1 MRAPLVNFRRL
12 QVAAPWPL
20 VWTVTFFILLARLV
34 VLVVRAAVAVVRH
47 WRAWP
52 AVALVL
58 LAVDVHRSHGWWS
71 HLLVLIVV
79 AGSAGLWWWRW
90 RESFERLVVLRGL
103 SWWRR
108 LWVYRRQWHE
118 VMSLCGLVKKYDG
131 GEKLPELLSVRCS
144 YATDEVVVRMPRGQ
158 NPEAYHKAARDL
170 AYSFGTRHCRV
181 FSGRRQAPPTRSG
194 RLAWLL
200 RRVDA
205 IRFRDRPR
213 HVWMVLIRRDPLT
226 RIVKPLPVPARPDF
240 TALPLGLREDLA
252 VYCLRLL
259 ATHVLIGGATRMGK
273 GSVIWSLLRALAA
286 GIRSGLVRVWAIDPK
301 GGMELSIGRP
311 LFSRYV
317 DDDWT
322 RMADMLDEAVTRM
335 RARQRV
341 LRGKVRV
348 HTPTVDEPLIVIVI
362 DEIAALLAFLPD
374 SDIRQR
380 ITQALGLLLTQ
391 GAGLG
396 VLVVAATQDPRKEVV
411 SVRDF
416 FPTRIALGVTER
428 GHVDLLLGDGARD
441 RGALADQIPLS
452 AKGVAYV
459 LLDGQPEPARVR
471 FSYISDDVIRE
482 MAATFPAPAEVQ
494 PEPVDTPVPAPAA
507 VKAARSNGNGN
518 GRHTYRP
525 TPPKQAAPLLPPSLL
540 HALDLDATPNG
551 GDPR

>member
-12 QVAAPWPL
+12 QVATPWPL
-20 VWTVTFFILLARLV
+20 VWTVTIAFLLVRL
-34 VLVVRAAVAVVRH
+34 AVAVVRFAVSALRH

-58 LAVDVHRSHGWWS
+58 VAVDVHQSRGWWP
-71 HLLVLIVV
+71 HLLVLLVLATAGIV
-79 AGSAGLWWWRW
+79 WFWRG
-90 RESFERLVVLRGL
+90 RDSFHRHVVLRGVTV
-103 SWWRR
+103 WRR

-118 VMSLCGLVKKYDG
+118 AMTLCGLVKKYDG
-131 GEKLPELLSVRCS
+131 GEKVPDLLSVRCS
-144 YATDEVVVRMPRGQ
+144 YATDEVVLRMPRGQ

-181 FSGRRQAPPTRSG
+181 FSGRRQAPPVRSG

-213 HVWMVLIRRDPLT
+213 HVWLVFIRRDPLT
-226 RIVKPLPVPARPDF
+226 RIVAPLPVPARPDF

-317 DDDWT
+317 DDDWS
-322 RMADMLDEAVTRM
+322 RMADMLDDAVTRM
-335 RARQRV
+335 RARQRL

-362 DEIAALLAFLPD
+362 DEIAALLAYLPD
-374 SDIRQR
+374 SDIRNR
-380 ITQALGLLLTQ
+380 IAQSLGLLLSQ

-411 SVRDF
+411 SVRDL
-416 FPTRIALGVTER
+416 FPTRIALGLTER

-471 FSYISDDVIRE
+471 FSYLADDVIRD
-482 MAATFPAPAEVQ
+482 MAAMFPAPPEMA
-494 PEPVDTPVPAPAA
+494 PEPVEAPAP
-507 VKAARSNGNGN
+507 VKPARSNGNG
-518 GRHTYRP
+518 RQTYRP
-525 TPPKQAAPLLPPSLL
+525 TPPRQAAPLLPPSLL
-540 HALDLDATPNG
+540 NALDLNTTPSG

>member
-12 QVAAPWPL
+12 QVATPWPL
-20 VWTVTFFILLARLV
+20 VWTVTIAF
-34 VLVVRAAVAVVRH
+34 VLVRLSVAVVRFVVWALRH

-52 AVALVL
+52 GVVLVL
-58 LAVDVHRSHGWWS
+58 VAVDVYQSRGWWP
-71 HLLVLIVV
+71 HLLVVLVLA
-79 AGSAGLWWWRW
+79 AGAGLWFWRG
-90 RESFERLVVLRGL
+90 RDSFHRFVVLRAVTV
-103 SWWRR
+103 WRR

-118 VMSLCGLVKKYDG
+118 AMTLCGLVKKYDG
-131 GEKLPELLSVRCS
+131 GEKVPDLLSVRCS
-144 YATDEVVVRMPRGQ
+144 YATDEVVLRMPRGQ

-181 FSGRRQAPPTRSG
+181 FSGRRQAPPVRSG

-213 HVWMVLIRRDPLT
+213 HVWLVFIRRDPLT
-226 RIVKPLPVPARPDF
+226 RIVAPLPVPARPDF

-252 VYCLRLL
+252 VYSLRLL

-286 GIRSGLVRVWAIDPK
+286 DIRSGLVRVWAIDPK

-317 DDDWT
+317 DDDWS
-322 RMADMLDEAVTRM
+322 RMADMLDDAVTRM
-335 RARQRV
+335 RARQRL

-362 DEIAALLAFLPD
+362 DEIAALLAYLPD
-374 SDIRQR
+374 SDIRNR
-380 ITQALGLLLTQ
+380 IAQSLGLLLSQ

-411 SVRDF
+411 SVRDL
-416 FPTRIALGVTER
+416 FPTRIALGLTER

-471 FSYISDDVIRE
+471 FSYIADDVIRD
-482 MAATFPAPAEVQ
+482 MAATFPASPETA
-494 PEPVDTPVPAPAA
+494 PEPVDTPTPAKPS
-507 VKAARSNGNGN
+507 RSNGN

-525 TPPKQAAPLLPPSLL
+525 TPPRQAAPLLPPSLL
-540 HALDLDATPNG
+540 NALDLNTTPNG
-551 GDPR
+551 GDTR

>member
-1 MRAPLVNFRRL
+1 MRAPLVNFRRF
-12 QVAAPWPL
+12 QITAPWPI
-20 VWTVTFFILLARLV
+20 VWTLTTLFLLSRLV
-34 VLVVRAAVAVVRH
+34 VAVVRLAVFAVRH

-58 LAVDVHRSHGWWS
+58 VAVDVYRSHGWWP
-71 HLLVLIVV
+71 HLLVLLVLA
-79 AGSAGLWWWRW
+79 AGSGVWWWKG
-90 RESFERLVVLRGL
+90 RESFHRVVVLRAVTV
-103 SWWRR
+103 WRR

-131 GEKLPELLSVRCS
+131 GEVLPRLLSVRCS
-144 YATDEVVVRMPRGQ
+144 YATDELVVRMPKGQ
-158 NPEAYHKAARDL
+158 NPEVYHKAARDL

-181 FSGRRQAPPTRSG
+181 FSGRRQAPPARSG

-200 RRVDA
+200 RLVDRV
-205 IRFRDRPR
+205 RFRDRPR
-213 HVWMVLIRRDPLT
+213 QVWLVFIRRDPLT
-226 RIVKPLPVPARPDF
+226 RIVAPLPVPVRPDF
-240 TALPLGLREDLA
+240 TALPLGVREDLA
-252 VYCLRLL
+252 TYCLRLL

-273 GSVIWSLLRALAA
+273 GSVIWSLLRSLAA

-301 GGMELSIGRP
+301 GGMELSIGRA

-322 RMADMLDEAVTRM
+322 RMADLLDDAVTRM
-335 RARQRV
+335 RARQQQ

-348 HTPTVDEPLIVIVI
+348 HTPTVDEPLIVVVI

-416 FPTRIALGVTER
+416 FPTRIALGLTER
-428 GHVDLLLGDGARD
+428 AHVDLLLGDGARD
-441 RGALADQIPLS
+441 RGALADQIPQS

-471 FSYISDDVIRE
+471 FSYLPDDVIRE
-482 MAATFPAPAEVQ
+482 MAATFPAPPEVQ
-494 PEPVDTPVPAPAA
+494 PEPDPAPVV
-507 VKAARSNGNGN
+507 VKPRSNGSGN

-525 TPPKQAAPLLPPSLL
+525 SAPKQDAPLLPPSLL
-540 HALDLDATPNG
+540 NALDLNTTNG
-551 GDPR
+551 SDPR

>member
-1 MRAPLVNFRRL
+1 MRAPLVNFRRF
-12 QVAAPWPL
+12 QIAAPWPL
-20 VWTVTFFILLARLV
+20 VWTATAVLLLVRLV
-34 VLVVRAAVAVVRH
+34 VGTIRLVLFALRH

-58 LAVDVHRSHGWWS
+58 LAVDIYRDHGWWP
-71 HLLVLIVV
+71 HVLVLLVL
-79 AGSAGLWWWRW
+79 AGSAAGWWWRG
-90 RESFERLVVLRGL
+90 RESFHRLVVLRAV

-118 VMSLCGLVKKYDG
+118 VMSLCRLVKKYDG
-131 GEKLPELLSVRCS
+131 GEKVPTLLSVRCT
-144 YATDEVVVRMPRGQ
+144 YATDELVLRMPRGQ
-158 NPEAYHKAARDL
+158 NPEVYHKAARDL

-181 FSGRRQAPPTRSG
+181 FSGRRQAPPPRSG

-200 RRVDA
+200 RLVDRV
-205 IRFRDRPR
+205 RFRDRPR
-213 HVWMVLIRRDPLT
+213 HVWLVFIRRDPLT
-226 RIVKPLPVPARPDF
+226 RIVAPLPVPTRPDF

-273 GSVIWSLLRALAA
+273 GSVIWSLIRSLAA

-301 GGMELSIGRP
+301 GGMELAIGRP

-317 DDDWT
+317 DDDWS
-322 RMADMLDEAVTRM
+322 RMADLLDDAVARM
-335 RARQRV
+335 RARQQI
-341 LRGKVRV
+341 LRGKARV
-348 HTPTVDEPLIVIVI
+348 HTPTVDEPLIVVVI
-362 DEIAALLAFLPD
+362 DEIAALLAYLPD
-374 SDIRQR
+374 SEIRNR
-380 ITQALGLLLTQ
+380 IAQSLGLLLSQ

-411 SVRDF
+411 SVRDL
-416 FPTRIALGVTER
+416 FPTRIALGLTER

-452 AKGVAYV
+452 GKGVAYV

-471 FSYISDDVIRE
+471 FSFISDDVIRE
-482 MAATFPAPAEVQ
+482 MAATFPAPVETQ
-494 PEPVDTPVPAPAA
+494 PEPVVVPAQSKP
-507 VKAARSNGNGN
+507 VRTNGN

-525 TPPKQAAPLLPPSLL
+525 TAPKQAAPLLPPSLL
-540 HALDLDATPNG
+540 NALDLDTTPNG
-551 GDPR
+551 GEPR

>member
-1 MRAPLVNFRRL
+1 MVRAPLVNFRRF
-12 QVAAPWPL
+12 QITAPWPL
-20 VWTVTFFILLARLV
+20 VWTVTGLFLLVRLTAGLARLV
-34 VLVVRAAVAVVRH
+34 GFAVRH

-52 AVALVL
+52 LVVLIL
-58 LAVDVHRSHGWWS
+58 LAIDGYRSHGWWP
-71 HLLVLIVV
+71 HLLVVLV
-79 AGSAGLWWWRW
+79 AAAGGGLWWWKG
-90 RESFERLVVLRGL
+90 RESFHRLVALRAVTV
-103 SWWRR
+103 WRR

-131 GEKLPELLSVRCS
+131 GEVVPRLLSVRCS
-144 YATDEVVVRMPRGQ
+144 YATDELVVRMPKGQ
-158 NPEAYHKAARDL
+158 NPEVYHKAARDL

-181 FSGRRQAPPTRSG
+181 FSGRRHAPPARTG

-200 RRVDA
+200 RLVDRV
-205 IRFRDRPR
+205 RFRDRPR
-213 HVWMVLIRRDPLT
+213 HVWLVFIRRDPLT
-226 RIVKPLPVPARPDF
+226 RVVAPLPVPARPDF
-240 TALPLGLREDLA
+240 TALPLGVREDLA

-273 GSVIWSLLRALAA
+273 GSVIWSLLRSLAA

-311 LFSRYV
+311 LFARYV

-322 RMADMLDEAVTRM
+322 RMADLLDDAVTRM
-335 RARQRV
+335 RARQQA

-348 HTPTVDEPLIVIVI
+348 HTPTTDEPLIVVVI

-374 SDIRQR
+374 SDIRHR

-416 FPTRIALGVTER
+416 FPTRIALGLTER
-428 GHVDLLLGDGARD
+428 AHVDLLLGDGARD
-441 RGALADQIPLS
+441 RGALADQIPTS
-452 AKGVAYV
+452 GKGVAYV

-471 FSYISDDVIRE
+471 FSYLPDDVIRD
-482 MAATFPAPAEVQ
+482 MAATFPAPPETQ
-494 PEPVDTPVPAPAA
+494 PEPIDTPTPAKP
-507 VKAARSNGNGN
+507 VRSSGNGK
-518 GRHTYRP
+518 HVYRP
-525 TPPKQAAPLLPPSLL
+525 TPPKRAAPLLPPSLL
-540 HALDLDATPNG
+540 NALDLNTTNG
-551 GDPR
+551 SDPR

>member
-12 QVAAPWPL
+12 QVATPWPL
-20 VWTVTFFILLARLV
+20 VWTVTVAFLLVRLV
-34 VLVVRAAVAVVRH
+34 VATVRFAVWALRH

-58 LAVDVHRSHGWWS
+58 VAVDVHQSRGWWP
-71 HLLVLIVV
+71 HLLVLLVLA
-79 AGSAGLWWWRW
+79 AGAGLWFWRG
-90 RESFERLVVLRGL
+90 RDSFHRLVVLRVVTV
-103 SWWRR
+103 WRR

-118 VMSLCGLVKKYDG
+118 AMTLCGLVKKYEG
-131 GEKLPELLSVRCS
+131 GEKVPDLLSVRCS
-144 YATDEVVVRMPRGQ
+144 YATDEVVLRMPRGQ

-181 FSGRRQAPPTRSG
+181 FSGRRQAPPVRSG

-213 HVWMVLIRRDPLT
+213 HVWLVFIRRDPLT
-226 RIVKPLPVPARPDF
+226 RIVAPLPVPARPDF

-317 DDDWT
+317 DDDWS
-322 RMADMLDEAVTRM
+322 RMAEMLDDAVTRM
-335 RARQRV
+335 RARQRL

-362 DEIAALLAFLPD
+362 DEIAALLAYLPD
-374 SDIRQR
+374 TDIRNR
-380 ITQALGLLLTQ
+380 IAQSLGLLLSQ

-411 SVRDF
+411 SVRDL
-416 FPTRIALGVTER
+416 FPTRIALGLTER

-471 FSYISDDVIRE
+471 FSYIADDVIRD
-482 MAATFPAPAEVQ
+482 MAATFPASPEMA
-494 PEPVDTPVPAPAA
+494 PEPVESPAP
-507 VKAARSNGNGN
+507 VKPARSNGN

-525 TPPKQAAPLLPPSLL
+525 TPPRQAAPLLPPSLL
-540 HALDLDATPNG
+540 NALDLNTTPNG

>member
-1 MRAPLVNFRRL
+1 MRAPLVNFRRF
-12 QVAAPWPL
+12 QIAAPWPV
-20 VWTVTFFILLARLV
+20 VWMVTFVFLLVRLV
-34 VLVVRAAVAVVRH
+34 VAVFRVGLVAVRHWRVWPAVAVV
-47 WRAWP
+47 
-52 AVALVL
+52 LV
-58 LAVDVHRSHGWWS
+58 AVDVYQSRGWWP
-71 HLLVLIVV
+71 HLLVLLVV
-79 AGSAGLWWWRW
+79 AGTAGVWWWRD
-90 RESFERLVVLRGL
+90 RDSFHRHVVLRAVTV
-103 SWWRR
+103 WRR

-131 GEKLPELLSVRCS
+131 GEKVPELLSVRCS
-144 YATDEVVVRMPRGQ
+144 YATDEVVLRMPRGQ

-181 FSGRRQAPPTRSG
+181 FSGRRQVAPPRSG

-200 RRVDA
+200 RRIDA
-205 IRFRDRPR
+205 VRFRDRPR
-213 HVWMVLIRRDPLT
+213 HVWLVFIRRDPLT
-226 RIVKPLPVPARPDF
+226 RVVAPLPVPTRPDF

-273 GSVIWSLLRALAA
+273 GSVIWSLLRSLAA

-301 GGMELSIGRP
+301 GGMELAIGRP

-317 DDDWT
+317 DDDWA
-322 RMADMLDEAVTRM
+322 RMADMLDDAVTRM
-335 RARQRV
+335 RARQRE

-374 SDIRQR
+374 SEIRNR
-380 ITQALGLLLTQ
+380 ITQSLGLLLSQ

-411 SVRDF
+411 SVRDL
-416 FPTRIALGVTER
+416 FPTRIALGLTER

-441 RGALADQIPLS
+441 RGALADQIPTS

-471 FSYISDDVIRE
+471 FSYISDDVIRD
-482 MAATFPAPAEVQ
+482 MAATFPAPVEVE
-494 PEPVDTPVPAPAA
+494 PEPEPAPAP
-507 VKAARSNGNGN
+507 VKPARSNGNG
-518 GRHTYRP
+518 RHVYRP
-525 TPPKQAAPLLPPSLL
+525 TTAPKQAAPLLPPSLL
-540 HALDLDATPNG
+540 NALDLDTTPNG
-551 GDPR
+551 SDPR

>member
-1 MRAPLVNFRRL
+1 MRAPLVNFRRF
-12 QVAAPWPL
+12 QITAPWPL
-20 VWTVTFFILLARLV
+20 VWTVTGLFLLLRSIVA
-34 VLVVRAAVAVVRH
+34 VVRLAVFAVRH

-52 AVALVL
+52 LVVLVL
-58 LAVDVHRSHGWWS
+58 LAIDGYRSHGWWP
-71 HLLVLIVV
+71 HLLVLLV
-79 AGSAGLWWWRW
+79 AAAGGGVWWWKG
-90 RESFERLVVLRGL
+90 RESFHRLVALRAVTM
-103 SWWRR
+103 WRR

-131 GEKLPELLSVRCS
+131 GEVVPRLLSVRCS
-144 YATDEVVVRMPRGQ
+144 YATDELVVRMPKGQ
-158 NPEAYHKAARDL
+158 NPEVYHKAARDL

-181 FSGRRQAPPTRSG
+181 FSGRRQAPPARTG

-200 RRVDA
+200 RLVDRV
-205 IRFRDRPR
+205 RFRDRPR
-213 HVWMVLIRRDPLT
+213 HVWLVFIRRDPLT
-226 RIVKPLPVPARPDF
+226 RVVAPLPVPARPDF
-240 TALPLGLREDLA
+240 TALPLGVREDLA

-273 GSVIWSLLRALAA
+273 GSVIWSLLRSLAA
-286 GIRSGLVRVWAIDPK
+286 DIRSGLVRVWAIDPK

-311 LFSRYV
+311 LFARYV

-322 RMADMLDEAVTRM
+322 RMADLLDDAVTRM
-335 RARQRV
+335 RARQQA

-348 HTPTVDEPLIVIVI
+348 HTPTTDEPLIVVVI

-416 FPTRIALGVTER
+416 FPTRVALGLTER
-428 GHVDLLLGDGARD
+428 AHVDLLLGDGARD
-441 RGALADQIPLS
+441 RGALADQIPTS

-471 FSYISDDVIRE
+471 FSYLPDDVIRD
-482 MAATFPAPAEVQ
+482 MAATFPAP
-494 PEPVDTPVPAPAA
+494 PETIDTPTP
-507 VKAARSNGNGN
+507 VKPARSSGNGN
-518 GRHTYRP
+518 GRHVYRP

-540 HALDLDATPNG
+540 NALDLNTTNG
-551 GDPR
+551 SDPR

>member
-1 MRAPLVNFRRL
+1 MRAPLVNFRRF
-12 QVAAPWPL
+12 QITAPWPL
-20 VWTVTFFILLARLV
+20 VWTVTAVLVLVRLV
-34 VLVVRAAVAVVRH
+34 ALVLRLSVFAVRH

-52 AVALVL
+52 VVALALV
-58 LAVDVHRSHGWWS
+58 AVDTYRDHGWWP
-71 HLLVLIVV
+71 HLLVLLVL
-79 AGSAGLWWWRW
+79 AGSTAGWWWRG
-90 RESFERLVVLRGL
+90 RESFHRLVVLRAV

-131 GEKLPELLSVRCS
+131 GEKVPNLLSVRCT
-144 YATDEVVVRMPRGQ
+144 YATDELVLRMPRGQ
-158 NPEAYHKAARDL
+158 NPEVYHKAARDL

-181 FSGRRQAPPTRSG
+181 FSGRRQAVPHRSG

-200 RRVDA
+200 RLVDRV
-205 IRFRDRPR
+205 RFRDRPR
-213 HVWMVLIRRDPLT
+213 HVWLVFIRRDPLT
-226 RIVKPLPVPARPDF
+226 RIVSPLPVPTRPDF

-252 VYCLRLL
+252 VYSLRLL

-273 GSVIWSLLRALAA
+273 GSVIWSLIRSLAA

-301 GGMELSIGRP
+301 GGMELAIGRP

-317 DDDWT
+317 DDDWS
-322 RMADMLDEAVTRM
+322 RMADLLDDAVARL
-335 RARQRV
+335 RARQQI

-348 HTPTVDEPLIVIVI
+348 HTPTVDEPLIVVVI
-362 DEIAALLAFLPD
+362 DELATLLAFLPD
-374 SDIRQR
+374 SDIRNR
-380 ITQALGLLLTQ
+380 IAQSLGLLLSQ

-416 FPTRIALGVTER
+416 FPTRIALGLTER

-452 AKGVAYV
+452 GKGVAYV

-471 FSYISDDVIRE
+471 FSFISDDVIRE
-482 MAATFPAPAEVQ
+482 MTATFPAPADTQ
-494 PEPVDTPVPAPAA
+494 PEPVVLPAQP
-507 VKAARSNGNGN
+507 KPARSTSNGN

-540 HALDLDATPNG
+540 NALDLDTTPNG
-551 GDPR
+551 GEPR